1 MKFTYDEIKEAQ
13 DNLVRWWGEDG
24 KRVIEAIFNMDG
36 DTINAR
42 GMTMKEFLQSCI
54 ACGGNWGGML
64 LSGIKRLFPMVWDA
78 IPNDMGDY
86 AWPCIC
92 YTLLLCG
99 VNTKDESEDE

>member
-1 MKFTYDEIKEAQ
+1 MRFTYDEIKEAQ

-36 DTINAR
+36 DTINVR
-42 GMTMKEFLQSCI
+42 GMTMKEFLQSCT

-64 LSGIKRLFPMVWDA
+64 LSGIKHLFPNVWKA
-78 IPNDMGDY
+78 IPENMGDY

-92 YTLLLCG
+92 YTLMLCG
-99 VNTKDESEDE
+99 IDTKE